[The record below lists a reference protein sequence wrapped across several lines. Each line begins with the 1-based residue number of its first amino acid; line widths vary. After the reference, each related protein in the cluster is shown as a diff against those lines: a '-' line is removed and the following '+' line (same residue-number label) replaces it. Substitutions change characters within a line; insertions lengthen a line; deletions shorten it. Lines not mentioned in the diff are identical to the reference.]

1 MGGAVKHQAYN
12 PVKVDPYGTDWII
25 YPIDGYGTPE
35 LIRSV
40 MQKERPDAVWF
51 MTDPRFYE
59 WLWEMENEV
68 RPHAPLVYYHVWDNY
83 PAPEFNARFYNS
95 TDEVVCISK
104 VTHEILKKV
113 APEDI

>member
-1 MGGAVKHQAYN
+1 
-12 PVKVDPYGTDWII
+12 
-25 YPIDGYGTPE
+25 
-35 LIRSV
+35 
-40 MQKERPDAVWF
+40 

-83 PAPEFNARFYNS
+83 PAPEFNAKFYNS

-113 APEDI
+113 APETSSRYLPHAVHQEHLKKYTDAESKPRIEALRKKLTS